1 MKGMAKK
8 KRIFSKPFAAAV
20 DHHMRVQGWT
30 NFDMGQAVGYTDGKM
45 LSAIR
50 LERSDGSEDRRRAI
64 AEKLRFSLDAFI
76 KEGERLIEKQNQAH
90 LTATLPSLSIQ
101 ANASN
106 VTSLDHQH
114 WKVVKQFKQ
123 KDTAKQINEI
133 LVDIEK
139 MDPGALRYILEEFES
154 RRDVIKK
161 RIEAERKKRENGGDQ
176 GK

>member
-1 MKGMAKK
+1 MVTM
-8 KRIFSKPFAAAV
+8 SKPRTYTRPFAKAV
-20 DHHMRVQGWT
+20 DYYVRMGALT
-30 NFDMGQAVGYTDGKM
+30 NKELGLAVGYKNDQM
-45 LSAIR
+45 IQAIR
-50 LERSDGSEDRRRAI
+50 SERSNGEETKRRKI
-64 AEKLRFSLDAFI
+64 AEHFGFTLDAFI
-76 KEGERLIEKQNQAH
+76 REGERLIEKQNQAH